1 MEKLSGRGRKPS
13 QYDVDGCSATEGGG
27 GWGCDVC
34 GAAAAAVGPPAE
46 GVPGAPLVL
55 DMASVT
61 NLRFTFSLESLFLRV
76 QNLTVSSALEQRR
89 GFHDLKGS

>member
-27 GWGCDVC
+27 GGWGCDVG
-34 GAAAAAVGPPAE
+34 GAAAATVGPPAE

-61 NLRFTFSLESLFLRV
+61 NLRFTFSLKSLFS
-76 QNLTVSSALEQRR
+76 QSSKFN
-89 GFHDLKGS
+89 GFLSS